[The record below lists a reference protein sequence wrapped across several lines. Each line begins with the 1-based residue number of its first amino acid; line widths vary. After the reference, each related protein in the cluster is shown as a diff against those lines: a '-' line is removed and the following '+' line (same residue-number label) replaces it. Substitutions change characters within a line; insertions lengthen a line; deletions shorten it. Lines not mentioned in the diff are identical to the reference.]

1 MKPQYISF
9 NIQLA
14 KHLFRDM
21 IKKDT
26 IDRRT
31 QIMNIADLIA
41 VCHQYET
48 VICEGDIDYA
58 AIIPISDHYIYLN
71 NCGTK
76 FDWFERS
83 DHENIIETT
92 NKRTDITDEEKA
104 VIIQKAYA
112 AVSGDESNIPSWVTK
127 NKVKV
132 ISWNDRI
139 APEKT
144 ADETAEYFGLK

>member
-58 AIIPISDHYIYLN
+58 A
-71 NCGTK
+71 
-76 FDWFERS
+76 
-83 DHENIIETT
+83 
-92 NKRTDITDEEKA
+92 
-104 VIIQKAYA
+104 
-112 AVSGDESNIPSWVTK
+112 
-127 NKVKV
+127 
-132 ISWNDRI
+132 
-139 APEKT
+139 
-144 ADETAEYFGLK
+144 